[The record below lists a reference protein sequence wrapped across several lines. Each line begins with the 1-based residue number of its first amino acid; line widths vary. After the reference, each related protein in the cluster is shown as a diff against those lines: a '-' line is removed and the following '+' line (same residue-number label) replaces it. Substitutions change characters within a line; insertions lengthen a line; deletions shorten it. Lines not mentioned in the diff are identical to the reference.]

1 MPSFISV
8 GMPHKF
14 APDGPSSRTPQ
25 RNFLPTSLS
34 SKSTSAVKQGQPSSA
49 LPEVIG
55 VSLQVCAKRPD
66 LSQLPASRALRKMS
80 RLSPVKYLNC
90 TAVFV
95 ITSST
100 FQVLTSAKGER
111 AESERVNEQS
121 HGSPGQPEEHHLAPA
136 MRPQSVERR

>member
-1 MPSFISV
+1 MRYRSDETLSFTSV
-8 GMPHKF
+8 GIPHTF
-14 APDGPSSRTPQ
+14 GPDGPSSRTPQ
-25 RNFLPTSLS
+25 RKRLPTSLS
-34 SKSTSAVKQGQPSSA
+34 SSSTVAVKHGQPSSA
-49 LPEVIG
+49 MPGIIG
-55 VSLQVCAKRPD
+55 VSLHVCASRPE

-121 HGSPGQPEEHHLAPA
+121 HGTPGQPQEHHLA
-136 MRPQSVERR
+136 